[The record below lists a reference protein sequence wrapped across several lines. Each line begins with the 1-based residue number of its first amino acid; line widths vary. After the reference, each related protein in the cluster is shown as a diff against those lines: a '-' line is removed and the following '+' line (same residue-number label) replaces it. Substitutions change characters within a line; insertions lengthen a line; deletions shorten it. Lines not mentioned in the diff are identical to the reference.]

1 MLHHGPNEYEAAV
14 KAACKEAANNII
26 QNGVSFHS
34 AGKYVV
40 SSLAERGISLGRT
53 QAIKRVKEV
62 VAAGGQSP
70 KIPVP
75 FTRNALWK
83 LREAN
88 EVDKNRRSMGV
99 IQPAIRRE
107 WRCRQHQCLLDL
119 AGKQWPTIHCTL
131 RRLRA
136 DQGAIRYCLGS
147 SRGCAGCFVC
157 CPDYARSFL

>member
-1 MLHHGPNEYEAAV
+1 MTMPSEKRQAPFKGASAWAEYEAAV
-14 KAACKEAANNII
+14 KAACKEAANNIT

-88 EVDKNRRSMGV
+88 EVDKNRRSMGASNRPSDV
-99 IQPAIRRE
+99 SGG
-107 WRCRQHQCLLDL
+107 
-119 AGKQWPTIHCTL
+119 AGSTSVSSIL
-131 RRLRA
+131 
-136 DQGAIRYCLGS
+136 LGS
-147 SRGCAGCFVC
+147 SGQQSTAHSS
-157 CPDYARSFL
+157 DS